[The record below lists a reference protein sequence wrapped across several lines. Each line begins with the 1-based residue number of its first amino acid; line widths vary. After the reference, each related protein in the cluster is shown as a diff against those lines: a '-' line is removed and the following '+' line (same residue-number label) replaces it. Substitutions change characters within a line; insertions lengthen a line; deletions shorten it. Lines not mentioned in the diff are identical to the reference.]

1 MAKSVGLGKEDK
13 AVKIR
18 LKSFFYLDV
27 KKAFGQEQINLK
39 DERPTLRTLLQEV
52 TRKSKGT
59 VEIINPQSGMVD
71 DEYFIIV
78 NGRDFQT
85 LPQGLETE
93 LNEGDE
99 VGIGLLYFWGGG

>member
-1 MAKSVGLGKEDK
+1 VKEDK

-18 LKSFFYLDV
+18 LKSFFYFDV

-39 DERPTLRTLLQEV
+39 VDKTLRVEKPTLRTLLQEV

-59 VEIINPQSGMVD
+59 VEIINPQSERVD
-71 DEYFIIV
+71 DEYFILV

-99 VGIGLLYFWGGG
+99 VGIGMLYFWGGG